1 MDAAPSNLSP
11 HNCTRRGSHRAPRCC
26 SPSRT
31 SKSLCFLYSIR
42 LLTTT
47 NACIEEQWVLRV
59 GCAPAC
65 SLRRDQEQLGR
76 RDEVAELI
84 EWHFQ
89 IIRAFLPD
97 DQSNGA
103 RRRAGPVVG
112 SHIHCRL
119 LLSGFEI
126 ESRGKNVKSARD

>member
-1 MDAAPSNLSP
+1 MTAN
-11 HNCTRRGSHRAPRCC
+11 
-26 SPSRT
+26 
-31 SKSLCFLYSIR
+31 
-42 LLTTT
+42 
-47 NACIEEQWVLRV
+47 V
-59 GCAPAC
+59 
-65 SLRRDQEQLGR
+65 EQLGR

-103 RRRAGPVVG
+103 RRRAEPVVG

-126 ESRGKNVKSARD
+126 ESRGKNVKSARDWCRKSARRSRAPPKGATPHGTAGSG